1 MYISGENQLYF
12 NVLLLCSIKTVAVAE
27 SAAVAMPHNVKGE
40 ALYCFVTLRDGF
52 EFSTQLESELKLKG
66 AHYTYYVHLIF

>member
-1 MYISGENQLYF
+1 MIVSW
-12 NVLLLCSIKTVAVAE
+12 VVAVAE

-52 EFSTQLESELKLKG
+52 DFTTQLESELKLKG
-66 AHYTYYVHLIF
+66 TLFTPVHFPFFELNLSQNASNFIK